1 MANRRD
7 GFILRTKIK
16 TANVIEATIKL
27 ISKRPIEDI
36 TIGEIAKKARVS
48 QVTIYNHFENK
59 NAVMIEAIKKLI
71 TDNVDQI
78 HQILMSQ
85 LPFKERLYAYID
97 GVFLQ
102 SIERPRLDNIKNYIL
117 AGHVPELLDFINE
130 VFAKTKSDIDRL
142 YQDGRSAEFIRE
154 EISQLQ
160 FVRML
165 EMYTQ
170 ISPHYIKHKSERHI
184 IIESL
189 IRGFR

>member
-1 MANRRD
+1 MKGWFQNYGKSSRW
-7 GFILRTKIK
+7 IYPSHKKSK

-85 LPFKERLYAYID
+85 LPFKERLYAYFD

-102 SIERPRLDNIKNYIL
+102 SIERPRLDNIKKL
-117 AGHVPELLDFINE
+117 HPRWSCSRAP
-130 VFAKTKSDIDRL
+130 
-142 YQDGRSAEFIRE
+142 
-154 EISQLQ
+154 
-160 FVRML
+160 
-165 EMYTQ
+165 
-170 ISPHYIKHKSERHI
+170 
-184 IIESL
+184 
-189 IRGFR
+189 